1 MVEAVGHV
9 SFFSDFRIVSHLP
22 FPCNWQTR
30 FLESEPI
37 ITFFL
42 SNTCGTSGFRISH
55 NSTMLHLAPCMRVI
69 YCVRGLGPSHTTN
82 CFVSYFF
89 IFLFFI
95 FGQSSQIK
103 RGASIDT
110 AFCTPY
116 DSGPYSLMMAVL

>member
-1 MVEAVGHV
+1 MFV
-9 SFFSDFRIVSHLP
+9 FFFFIDFRIVSHSP
-22 FPCNWQTR
+22 FPYNWQTR
-30 FLESEPI
+30 FLDSEPI
-37 ITFFL
+37 ITLFL
-42 SNTCGTSGFRISH
+42 SNTCGTLGFRISH

-82 CFVSYFF
+82 CFVSFF
-89 IFLFFI
+89 FF

-116 DSGPYSLMMAVL
+116 DSGPYSLMMVVL